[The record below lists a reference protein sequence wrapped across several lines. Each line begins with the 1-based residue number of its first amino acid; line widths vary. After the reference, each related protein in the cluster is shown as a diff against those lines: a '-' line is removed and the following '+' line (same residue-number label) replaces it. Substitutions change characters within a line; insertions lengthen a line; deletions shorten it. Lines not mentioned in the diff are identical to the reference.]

1 MQGKILIIEDEK
13 ELSDIVSFYL
23 VKEGFEVRT
32 AESAEHGCAVMET
45 WKPELVIL
53 DINLPGMDGF
63 EFLHTFRRGN
73 NIPVMIVSARSGDE
87 DLIMGLGGGA
97 DEFVTKPF
105 SPRVL
110 AARVR
115 ALFRRI
121 RDIDGTDTGRRC
133 CFGPFT
139 LDYDSCV
146 LKKNGQRIALAPKE
160 FDCLAFLS
168 ESPGKTFAPESI
180 YAGVWKNNYGDLTTV
195 TVHIQRLRRKIEED
209 PACPVYIETVHGKG
223 YRFSGGEAAEH

>member
-23 VKEGFEVRT
+23 DKEGFEVRA
-32 AESAEHGCAVMET
+32 AESAENCFAAMET

-63 EFLHTFRRGN
+63 EFLRAFRRGN
-73 NIPVMIVSARSGDE
+73 NIPVMIVSARDGDE
-87 DLIMGLGGGA
+87 DLLTGFGGGA

-105 SPRVL
+105 SPKVL

-121 RDIDGTDTGRRC
+121 RDIDGLDMGRCRR
-133 CFGPFT
+133 FGPFS

-146 LKKNGQRIALAPKE
+146 LKKDGKRIALSPKE
-160 FDCLAFLS
+160 FDCLSFLS
-168 ESPGKTFAPESI
+168 ENPGKTFTPEAI

-209 PACPVYIETVHGKG
+209 PAAPIYIETVHGKG
-223 YRFSGGEAAEH
+223 YRFSAGEAAEK